1 MHSYSSESRSQDKS
15 PSEPWPSAVI
25 KEEHADEPAS
35 SQAPMS
41 PAASTTI
48 LQTALSCPSGKEPDN
63 AFQQKDR
70 LSSCADQGEAAK
82 EKEKGEDKEKEK
94 EKDKDKE
101 MIASSE
107 EEELDDPWRARA
119 NFEAARDMM
128 LKNDMNNYPEGHW
141 WEWNHLFD
149 RFVTWHHTKMWSIW
163 FTSSSRTDFYW
174 YVLFDAKHVL
184 PY

>member
-1 MHSYSSESRSQDKS
+1 MHSYSSEFRSRDKS
-15 PSEPWPSAVI
+15 PSDPWPSAVI
-25 KEEHADEPAS
+25 KEEHADEPAA

-41 PAASTTI
+41 PPASTTI
-48 LQTALSCPSGKEPDN
+48 LQTAQSSTSIEESNDEY
-63 AFQQKDR
+63 QRDDR
-70 LSSCADQGEAAK
+70 LSSRTDHGKA
-82 EKEKGEDKEKEK
+82 EKAE
-94 EKDKDKE
+94 EKDKKKDKE

-107 EEELDDPWRARA
+107 EEEVDDPWRARA

-128 LKNDMNNYPEGHW
+128 LKNDMNNYPEGYW
-141 WEWNHLFD
+141 WEWNQMFG

-163 FTSSSRTDFYW
+163 FTSPSRTDFYW